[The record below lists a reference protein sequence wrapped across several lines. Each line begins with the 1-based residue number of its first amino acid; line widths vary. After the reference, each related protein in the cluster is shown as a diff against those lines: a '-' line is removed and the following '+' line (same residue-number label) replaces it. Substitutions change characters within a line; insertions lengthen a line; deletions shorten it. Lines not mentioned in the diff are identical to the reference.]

1 MSTETLTAGGNGKGS
16 RQAAETALAG
26 MPAPAAVSCT
36 DTSPMVTTADVDMTG
51 RRLYLPQMPKGGS
64 MLLAA
69 AFRSIGFDAHVV
81 PDSDSRTL
89 ELGGRYISGEECYP
103 QRICMGDFMKLIED
117 EGMDPKELAFMMP
130 TANGPCRFG
139 QYASLQRRVLDDLGL
154 EDVAVLSITSA
165 DGYASIGKNAGEL
178 LRTGWRAIVAC
189 DILMKLLLKTRPYE
203 VNLGETDRVYWGAI
217 DIVSAVL
224 ERPRVSHKER
234 LEDIKATLRRGKEAF
249 LAIPVKQEDR
259 PLIGVVGEIFCR
271 LNTFA
276 NQDLIRQIEAQGGEC
291 WLAGIGEWV
300 WYTNDEQ
307 FRRFRE
313 EKRRF
318 RKQWLKAV
326 ITTKVQHKEEEALYE
341 DFRDV
346 LHGYKEPH
354 VTKILDRSLPYLP
367 QSGSMGEMVLSTGG
381 TIFFHDIGAD
391 GVADIS
397 PFTCMNGIITEAVYP
412 KVSREHDNIPIR
424 IFYFDGTQSDLERD
438 VGIFL
443 ELARTYKRRK
453 KIQRS

>member
-1 MSTETLTAGGNGKGS
+1 VSTETTTLGGNGKGS
-16 RQAAETALAG
+16 RQAAETALTNLAT
-26 MPAPAAVSCT
+26 PSAATCV
-36 DTSPMVTTADVDMTG
+36 DTSPIVTGEDVDMTG
-51 RRLYLPQMPKGGS
+51 RTLYVPQMPKGGS
-64 MLLAA
+64 QLLAA
-69 AFRSIGFDAHVV
+69 ALRSIGFDARVV
-81 PDSDSRTL
+81 PDSDARTL

-117 EGMDPKELAFMMP
+117 DGMDPKKLAFMMP

-139 QYASLQRRVLDDLGL
+139 QYASLQRRVLDDLGY
-154 EDVAVLSITSA
+154 EDLIVLSITSA

-178 LRTGWRAIVAC
+178 LRTGWRAIVVN

-203 VNLGETDRVYWGAI
+203 ITPGDTDATYDRAIETL
-217 DIVSAVL
+217 SAVL
-224 ERPRVSHKER
+224 SRPKVSNKER
-234 LEDIKATLRRGKEAF
+234 MADIKAAMLRAKAAF
-249 LAIPVKQEDR
+249 QAIPVRQEER

-276 NQDLIRQIEAQGGEC
+276 NQDLIREIEAQGGEC
-291 WLAGIGEWV
+291 WLAGIAEWI
-300 WYTNDEQ
+300 WYTNEEQ
-307 FRRFRE
+307 YRRFRE

-318 RKQWLKAV
+318 GKKWAKAY
-326 ITTKVQHKEEEALYE
+326 ITTRVQHSEEETIYE

-346 LHGYKEPH
+346 LHGYEEPH
-354 VTKILDRSLPYLP
+354 VTEILERSRPYLP
-367 QSGSMGEMVLSTGG
+367 QDGAMGEMVLSTGG

-397 PFTCMNGIITEAVYP
+397 PFSCMNGIITEAVYP
-412 KVSREHDNIPIR
+412 KVSREHDHIPIR

-453 KIQRS
+453 KIQRR